1 LPKYNSIDTIKAK
14 VFFEI
19 LKTKNYQLLKPKP
32 REKGLEDVFISIHDD
47 FFIKSD
53 NKEANE
59 YLRLIN
65 EIAFLNYKISVLKKD
80 LHFYYYNKTTE
91 QMRLDF
97 IDALQTGYDII
108 IDKEANFED
117 EVLRVLTIEI
127 GIIQNDLTQA
137 KIIFEQMT
145 EKSKKT
151 VVEFEDQIVS
161 MENVLDRQ
169 IKDGITLAKYI
180 ALQKSAKQKLEKQKD
195 GKR

>member
-1 LPKYNSIDTIKAK
+1 MPKYNSIDTIKAK

-32 REKGLEDVFISIHDD
+32 REKGLEEVFISIHDD

-65 EIAFLNYKISVLKKD
+65 EIAFLNYKIAVLQKD
-80 LHFYYYNKTTE
+80 LHFYYYTKTTE

-108 IDKEANFED
+108 IDKEANFEA

-137 KIIFEQMT
+137 KMTFDQMT

-161 MENVLDRQ
+161 MENVLDRE

-180 ALQKSAKQKLEKQKD
+180 ALQKSAKLKIEKQKD

>member
-1 LPKYNSIDTIKAK
+1 LPKYHNIDTIKAK
-14 VFFEI
+14 VFFDI

-32 REKGLEDVFISIHDD
+32 REKGLEEVFISIHDE

-65 EIAFLNYKISVLKKD
+65 EIAFFNYKIAVLQRD
-80 LHFYYYNKTTE
+80 LHFYYYNKTTK

-97 IDALQTGYDII
+97 IDALQTGYDIV
-108 IDKEANFED
+108 IDKEANFEA

-161 MENVLDRQ
+161 MENVLDRE

-180 ALQKSAKQKLEKQKD
+180 ALQKSAKLKLEKQKD

>member
-1 LPKYNSIDTIKAK
+1 MPKYNSIDTIKAK

-32 REKGLEDVFISIHDD
+32 REKGLEEVFISIHDE

-65 EIAFLNYKISVLKKD
+65 EIAFLNYKIAVLRKD

-91 QMRLDF
+91 QMRMDF

-127 GIIQNDLTQA
+127 GIIQNDLTQS
-137 KIIFEQMT
+137 KIIFDQMT

-161 MENVLDRQ
+161 MENVLDRE
-169 IKDGITLAKYI
+169 IKDGITLSKYI
-180 ALQKSAKQKLEKQKD
+180 ALQKSAKQKLEKQNN

>member
-1 LPKYNSIDTIKAK
+1 MPKYNSIDTIKAK

-32 REKGLEDVFISIHDD
+32 REKGLEEVFISIHDE

-108 IDKEANFED
+108 IDKEADFGA

-161 MENVLDRQ
+161 MENVLDRE

-180 ALQKSAKQKLEKQKD
+180 ALQKSAKLKLEKQKD

>member
-1 LPKYNSIDTIKAK
+1 MPKYHNIDTIKAK

-32 REKGLEDVFISIHDD
+32 REKGLEEVFISIHDD

-65 EIAFLNYKISVLKKD
+65 EIAFLNYKIAVLKRD

-137 KIIFEQMT
+137 KIIFDQMT

-161 MENVLDRQ
+161 MENVLDRE

>member
-32 REKGLEDVFISIHDD
+32 REKGLEEVFISIHDD

-65 EIAFLNYKISVLKKD
+65 EIAFLNYKIAVLKKD

-108 IDKEANFED
+108 IDKEANFEN

-137 KIIFEQMT
+137 KIIFDQMT

-151 VVEFEDQIVS
+151 VIEFEDQIVS
-161 MENVLDRQ
+161 MENVLDRE

>member
-1 LPKYNSIDTIKAK
+1 MPKYNSIDTIKAK
-14 VFFEI
+14 TFFEI

-32 REKGLEDVFISIHDD
+32 REKGLEQVFISIHDE

-65 EIAFLNYKISVLKKD
+65 EIAFLNYKIAVLKKD

-91 QMRLDF
+91 QMRMDF
-97 IDALQTGYDII
+97 IHALQTGYDIV

-137 KIIFEQMT
+137 KIIFDQMT

-161 MENVLDRQ
+161 MENVLDRE
-169 IKDGITLAKYI
+169 IKDEITLAKYI
-180 ALQKSAKQKLEKQKD
+180 ALQKSAKQKLEKQNN

>member
-1 LPKYNSIDTIKAK
+1 MPKYNSIDTIKAK

-32 REKGLEDVFISIHDD
+32 REKGLEEVFISIHDD

-65 EIAFLNYKISVLKKD
+65 EIAFLNYKIAVLKKD

-108 IDKEANFED
+108 IDKEANFEN

-137 KIIFEQMT
+137 KIIFDQMT

-161 MENVLDRQ
+161 MENVLDRE

-180 ALQKSAKQKLEKQKD
+180 ALQKSAKLKLEKQKD